1 MKKFLVVLS
10 LLGVAVVLTVYLGG
24 GWWVARTTR
33 ARLPQ
38 LVEHAERTG
47 VKVGRIEFESAA
59 LRPWATARWSNWRI
73 EFTPPPRGKRVRD
86 PIRARVAEFTADL
99 EGVSPATVTL
109 TARGMVLDSAI
120 QPDVSDD
127 ADVPFASDEFGLPV
141 EKVDEGFV
149 TLPGL
154 DLSHAPATIAST
166 LASDVLTFLREGRTA
181 RKLTFG
187 ARVHFRLEGAKT
199 SARLETERRGDF
211 TYLRL
216 NRADL
221 AEVLTHYRRKLTPH
235 ETDLVCE
242 YPLRAPLLLRIKEYA
257 ERVSKRLAA
266 SEPAYGEDFTRHVLW
281 SYWLTR
287 TFGAEFAQRVSDA
300 HETGATDNTQA
311 QHRQDFAN
319 NALGRSYAL
328 AKKTEWQVLQA
339 IKTDPAVVRV
349 AR

>member
-1 MKKFLVVLS
+1 MKKFLVVLG
-10 LLGVAVVLTVYLGG
+10 LLTVLAVLAVYLGG

-47 VKVGRIEFESAA
+47 VKVGRIEFESAG
-59 LRPWATARWSNWRI
+59 LRPLATARWTAWRI

-86 PIRARVAEFTADL
+86 PIRVRVAELTADL
-99 EGVSPATVTL
+99 DDVSPATVTL
-109 TARGMVLDSAI
+109 SARGMVLDSAI
-120 QPDVSDD
+120 QPEVPDE

-154 DLSHAPATIAST
+154 DLSQAPATIAST
-166 LASDVLTFLREGRTA
+166 LASDMLTFLREGRTA
-181 RKLTFG
+181 CPLTFG
-187 ARVHFRLEGAKT
+187 ARVHFKLEGTRT

-216 NRADL
+216 NRGDL
-221 AEVLTHYRRKLTPH
+221 TEVLAHYRRKLTPH
-235 ETDLVCE
+235 EMDLVCE
-242 YPLRAPLLLRIKEYA
+242 FPLRAPLLLRIKEYA
-257 ERVSKRLAA
+257 ERVSKRLSA
-266 SEPAYGEDFTRHVLW
+266 SDHAYGEDFTRHVLW

-287 TFGAEFAQRVSDA
+287 TFGAEFAQRVTDA
-300 HETGATDNTQA
+300 HETATDNTEA
-311 QHRQDFAN
+311 EHRQDYAN
-319 NALGRSYAL
+319 NALGRSYAA
-328 AKKTEWQVLQA
+328 AKKTEWQVLQL
-339 IKTDPAVVRV
+339 IKTDPAVVRM